1 MEYLY
6 VTDRKSSLFI
16 LLFALAHFVHHLLT
30 AILIPL
36 LPFIRD
42 GFGLTYTQTGTI
54 VSAFTLAYGFGQLPA
69 GWIADRVGPRYLL
82 AAGISGVA
90 VAGALL
96 GLSGSYGGMIAC
108 LVLMGLLGGG
118 YHPSAS
124 PLIAAAV
131 PREKRG
137 RAIGIHIVGG
147 SLSHF
152 VAPLVAVFLAG
163 FLGWRGVYLSTALPV
178 FLFGLW
184 LLLLMIRKDIRVR
197 NAGAGTAVPGAS
209 IGGLAAEPPRGST
222 TPGGATPETRS
233 LGERPLADVA
243 IFLVMSASVGAAA
256 GASLSFVPLYMVDSI
271 GLSQESA
278 GILFSLFYLAG
289 MGGAPLAGILADRL
303 GPIKVFLFA
312 VILIGPAIISIGLF
326 PSWGFMAFIMLVFG
340 TLAFMRMASSEM
352 FFVTSVSDRHRS
364 TVLGIYF
371 FAGMEGNGIITPF
384 LGAAIDAWGFR
395 ATFAGTGSIL
405 VAILVVSAIL
415 FALVRRNGR
424 GRPQV
429 G

>member
-1 MEYLY
+1 M
-6 VTDRKSSLFI
+6 TDRKSSLFI

-42 GFGLTYTQTGTI
+42 GFGLTYTQAGTI

-90 VAGALL
+90 VTGAML

-131 PREKRG
+131 PKENRG
-137 RAIGIHIVGG
+137 GAIGIHIVGG

-152 VAPLVAVFLAG
+152 IAPLAAVFLAG
-163 FLGWRGVYLSTALPV
+163 VLGWRGVYLSTSLPV

-197 NAGAGTAVPGAS
+197 NTGAADSAGSADSTGSKEASPGEPVSFSSDAGSHTHRPLTDVVLFLVMTASVGSALGAS
-209 IGGLAAEPPRGST
+209 I
-222 TPGGATPETRS
+222 
-233 LGERPLADVA
+233 
-243 IFLVMSASVGAAA
+243 
-256 GASLSFVPLYMVDSI
+256 SFVPLYLVDNI
-271 GLSQESA
+271 GLSQEAA
-278 GILFSLFYLAG
+278 GVVYSLYYLAG
-289 MGGAPLAGILADRL
+289 MGAAPLGGILADRL
-303 GPIKVFLFA
+303 GPVRVFLFA
-312 VILIGPAIISIGLF
+312 VALAGPALMVMGLF
-326 PSWGFMAFIMLVFG
+326 PNWGFMAFIMLALG
-340 TLAFMRMASSEM
+340 AIAFTRMTCSEI
-352 FFVTSVSDRHRS
+352 FFVTSVPEKNRS
-364 TVLGIYF
+364 TVLGVYF

-384 LGAAIDAWGFR
+384 LGAAIDAWGFST
-395 ATFAGTGSIL
+395 TFLGTGAVLTTVLL
-405 VAILVVSAIL
+405 VCAIL
-415 FALVRRNGR
+415 FMIVRRKNGLPVR
-424 GRPQV
+424 FA
-429 G
+429 

>member
-1 MEYLY
+1 M
-6 VTDRKSSLFI
+6 TDRKSSLFI

-42 GFGLTYTQTGTI
+42 GFGLTYAQTGTI

-90 VAGALL
+90 IAGAML

-152 VAPLVAVFLAG
+152 VAPLFAVFLAG
-163 FLGWRGVYLSTALPV
+163 LLGWRGVYLSTALPV

-197 NAGAGTAVPGAS
+197 NVDGNPAP
-209 IGGLAAEPPRGST
+209 GST
-222 TPGGATPETRS
+222 PGNAPGNTSAEARGP
-233 LGERPLADVA
+233 GERPLTDIA

-271 GLSQESA
+271 GLSQEAA

-289 MGGAPLAGILADRL
+289 MGGAPLAGMLADRL

-312 VILIGPAIISIGLF
+312 VVLIGPVIISIGLF
-326 PSWGFMAFIMLVFG
+326 PNWGFMAFIMLVFG

-352 FFVTSVSDRHRS
+352 FFVTSVPDRHRS

-395 ATFAGTGSIL
+395 ATFAGTGTIL
-405 VAILVVSAIL
+405 VAILVVSASI
-415 FALVRRNGR
+415 FAIVRRNGR
-424 GRPQV
+424 SQRKAA
-429 G
+429 